1 MKKTAADAVIV
12 GVRDLSRLRKKY
24 RNKRIVF
31 CTGCFDLT
39 HAGHVLF
46 FEDCKK
52 QGDLLVVCVSDDA
65 LVRKYKKGRPI
76 LNEHLRL
83 KMVASLKPVD
93 YCFLQ
98 PKKPF
103 TSLEHINDWI
113 GGMLSKLKPDVYVI
127 NDDANGIPGRKQ
139 MMKEYPY
146 VTLRILKRTA
156 PKKFEKISTSSIIK
170 KIRKTA

>member
-1 MKKTAADAVIV
+1 MARNLDESAIV
-12 GVRDLSRLRKKY
+12 SIQDLPRLRKKY

-46 FEDCKK
+46 FEACKK

-65 LVRKYKKGRPI
+65 LMRRYKKGRPI
-76 LNEHLRL
+76 LSEQLRL

-98 PKKPF
+98 PKVSF
-103 TSLEHINDWI
+103 ASLEHINDWI
-113 GGMLSKLKPDVYVI
+113 GDMLAKLKPDVYVI
-127 NDDANGIPGRKQ
+127 NDDANGIPRRKQ
-139 MMKEYPY
+139 MMKEHPD
-146 VTLRILKRTA
+146 VMMRILKRTA
-156 PKKFEKISTSSIIK
+156 PKKFENISTSGIIE
-170 KIRKTA
+170 KIHKIP